1 MAPHR
6 LHLSENTPDASPPH
20 GKGIKMSQSAPLTFR
35 YATRDD
41 LPAIVALLAD
51 DEKGKTR
58 EELTDPL
65 PGAYYAAFD
74 AMESQSTDKLPNK
87 YLLACQNDDIVGCL
101 QLTLIAGLSRRGQ
114 LRAQIEGV
122 RVSSTVRG
130 QKIGEK
136 LITQSISISKSLGAV
151 LVQFTTDKTRKDA
164 HRFYE
169 RLGFVASHEGMKL
182 ALDPA

>member
-1 MAPHR
+1 
-6 LHLSENTPDASPPH
+6 
-20 GKGIKMSQSAPLTFR
+20 MSDITFR
-35 YATRDD
+35 NATRDD

-65 PGAYYAAFD
+65 PNAYYAAFD
-74 AMESQSTDKLPNK
+74 AMASQSTTALPNQ
-87 YLLACQNDDIVGCL
+87 YLLACHGSDIVGCL

-122 RVSSTVRG
+122 RVSSTMRG

-136 LITQSISISKSLGAV
+136 LILESISLSKSLGAA
-151 LVQFTTDKTRKDA
+151 LIQFTTDKTRKDA

-182 ALDPA
+182 QLKP

>member
-1 MAPHR
+1 
-6 LHLSENTPDASPPH
+6 
-20 GKGIKMSQSAPLTFR
+20 MSDSTNVTFR
-35 YATRDD
+35 YATRED

-65 PGAYYAAFD
+65 PDAYYQAFD
-74 AMESQSTDKLPNK
+74 AMESQSTDALPNK
-87 YLLACQNDDIVGCL
+87 YLLAILGDDIVGCL

-122 RVSSTVRG
+122 RVSSKVRG

-136 LITQSISISKSLGAV
+136 LITESISTSKSLGAV
-151 LVQFTTDKTRKDA
+151 LIQFTTDKTRKDA

-169 RLGFVASHEGMKL
+169 RLGFVASHEGMKM
-182 ALDPA
+182 ALGQMP

>member
-1 MAPHR
+1 M
-6 LHLSENTPDASPPH
+6 SNSTP
-20 GKGIKMSQSAPLTFR
+20 SANQPADITFR

-58 EELTDPL
+58 EELSDPL
-65 PGAYYAAFD
+65 PDAYTAAFE
-74 AMESQSTDKLPNK
+74 AMESQSTDALPNK
-87 YLLACQNDDIVGCL
+87 YLLALQGAEIVGCL
-101 QLTLIAGLSRRGQ
+101 QLTMIAGLSRRGQ

-122 RVSSTVRG
+122 RVASSARG

-136 LITQSISISKSLGAV
+136 LITQSISISKSLGAA

-169 RLGFVASHEGMKL
+169 RLGFVASHEGMKMQIT
-182 ALDPA
+182 

>member
-1 MAPHR
+1 MTA
-6 LHLSENTPDASPPH
+6 
-20 GKGIKMSQSAPLTFR
+20 QSDITFR
-35 YATRDD
+35 YANRAD

-58 EELTDPL
+58 EEFTDPL
-65 PGAYYAAFD
+65 PDAYYAAFD
-74 AMESQSTDKLPNK
+74 AMESQSTEALPNK
-87 YLLACQNDDIVGCL
+87 YLLAMSGDDVVGCL

-122 RVSSTVRG
+122 RVSSKVRG

-136 LITQSISISKSLGAV
+136 LIEQSISISKSLGAQ

-169 RLGFVASHEGMKL
+169 RLGFVASHEGMKMT
-182 ALDPA
+182 LD

>member
-1 MAPHR
+1 MPTTT
-6 LHLSENTPDASPPH
+6 E
-20 GKGIKMSQSAPLTFR
+20 ITFR
-35 YATRDD
+35 YATRED
-41 LPAIVALLAD
+41 LPSIVALLAD

-58 EELTDPL
+58 EEFTDPL
-65 PGAYYAAFD
+65 PDAYYQAFD
-74 AMESQSTDKLPNK
+74 AMQSQSTEALPNK
-87 YLLACQNDDIVGCL
+87 YLLAVQGPDIVGCL

-122 RVSSTVRG
+122 RVSSKVRG

-136 LITQSISISKSLGAV
+136 LITHSISISKSLGAA

-169 RLGFVASHEGMKL
+169 RLGFEASHEGMKMRL
-182 ALDPA
+182 N

>member
-1 MAPHR
+1 
-6 LHLSENTPDASPPH
+6 
-20 GKGIKMSQSAPLTFR
+20 MSDITFR

-41 LPAIVALLAD
+41 LAAIVALLAD

-65 PGAYYAAFD
+65 PNAYYAAFD
-74 AMESQSTDKLPNK
+74 AMASQSTAALPNQ
-87 YLLACQNDDIVGCL
+87 YLLACHGSDIVGCL

-122 RVSSTVRG
+122 RVSSTMRG

-136 LITQSISISKSLGAV
+136 LILESISLSKSLGAA
-151 LVQFTTDKTRKDA
+151 LIQFTTDKTRIDA

-182 ALDPA
+182 QLKP

>member
-1 MAPHR
+1 MTA
-6 LHLSENTPDASPPH
+6 
-20 GKGIKMSQSAPLTFR
+20 QSNITFR
-35 YATRDD
+35 YANRAD

-58 EELTDPL
+58 EEFTDPL
-65 PGAYYAAFD
+65 PDAYYAAFD
-74 AMESQSTDKLPNK
+74 AMESQSTEALPNK
-87 YLLACQNDDIVGCL
+87 YLLAMSGDDVVGCL

-122 RVSSTVRG
+122 RVSSKGRG

-136 LITQSISISKSLGAV
+136 LIEQSISISKSLGAH

-169 RLGFVASHEGMKL
+169 RLGFVASHEGMKMT
-182 ALDPA
+182 LD

>member
-1 MAPHR
+1 M
-6 LHLSENTPDASPPH
+6 SEISEPS
-20 GKGIKMSQSAPLTFR
+20 FR
-35 YATRDD
+35 FATRED

-58 EELTDPL
+58 EELGDPL
-65 PGAYYAAFD
+65 PSAYYTAFD
-74 AMESQSTDKLPNK
+74 AMESQSTDALPNK
-87 YLLACQNDDIVGCL
+87 YLLAIRGAEIVGCL

-122 RVSSTVRG
+122 RVASTARG

-136 LITQSISISKSLGAV
+136 LIHQSIAISKSLGAV

-169 RLGFVASHEGMKL
+169 RLGFVASHEGMKMS
-182 ALDPA
+182 LDPK

>member
-1 MAPHR
+1 MINSP
-6 LHLSENTPDASPPH
+6 TPTE
-20 GKGIKMSQSAPLTFR
+20 ITFR
-35 YATRDD
+35 PATRDD

-58 EELTDPL
+58 EECTDPL
-65 PGAYYAAFD
+65 PDAYYAAFD
-74 AMESQSTDKLPNK
+74 AMTSQSTAALPNQ
-87 YLLACQNDDIVGCL
+87 YLLACQGDDIVGCL

-122 RVSSTVRG
+122 RVSSRHRG

-136 LITQSISISKSLGAV
+136 LILESISISKLLGAV
-151 LVQFTTDKTRKDA
+151 LIQFTTDKTRKDA

-169 RLGFVASHEGMKL
+169 RLGFVASHEGMKM
-182 ALDPA
+182 ALDPASS

>member
-1 MAPHR
+1 MPNA
-6 LHLSENTPDASPPH
+6 TQIPDQPAD
-20 GKGIKMSQSAPLTFR
+20 ITFR

-58 EELTDPL
+58 EEFTDPL
-65 PGAYYAAFD
+65 PDAYYAAFD
-74 AMESQSTDKLPNK
+74 AMESQSTDALPNK
-87 YLLACQNDDIVGCL
+87 YLLALQGTDIVGCL

-122 RVSSTVRG
+122 RVASSARG

-136 LITQSISISKSLGAV
+136 LITQSITISKLLGAA

-169 RLGFVASHEGMKL
+169 RLGFIASHEGMKL
-182 ALDPA
+182 QIS

>member
-1 MAPHR
+1 MPTT
-6 LHLSENTPDASPPH
+6 SE
-20 GKGIKMSQSAPLTFR
+20 ITFR
-35 YATRDD
+35 YATRED

-58 EELTDPL
+58 EELADPL
-65 PGAYYAAFD
+65 PDAYYQAFD
-74 AMESQSTDKLPNK
+74 AMESQSTEALPNK
-87 YLLACQNDDIVGCL
+87 YLLAVQGADIVGCL

-122 RVSSTVRG
+122 RVSSKVRG

-136 LITQSISISKSLGAV
+136 LITHSISISKSLGAV

-169 RLGFVASHEGMKL
+169 RLGFEASHEGMKMR
-182 ALDPA
+182 LD

>member
-1 MAPHR
+1 
-6 LHLSENTPDASPPH
+6 
-20 GKGIKMSQSAPLTFR
+20 MSDITFR

-65 PGAYYAAFD
+65 PNAYYAAFD
-74 AMESQSTDKLPNK
+74 AMASQSTAGLPNQ
-87 YLLACQNDDIVGCL
+87 YLLACHGSDIVGCL

-114 LRAQIEGV
+114 LRAQIEAV
-122 RVSSTVRG
+122 RVSSTMRS

-136 LITQSISISKSLGAV
+136 LILESISLSKSLGAA
-151 LVQFTTDKTRKDA
+151 LIQFTTDKTRKDA

-182 ALDPA
+182 QLKP

>member
-1 MAPHR
+1 MTDATN
-6 LHLSENTPDASPPH
+6 NTGTIS
-20 GKGIKMSQSAPLTFR
+20 FR
-35 YATRDD
+35 YANRDD

-58 EELTDPL
+58 EDFCDPL
-65 PGAYYAAFD
+65 PEVYYAAFD
-74 AMESQSTDKLPNK
+74 AMESQSTTALPNK
-87 YLLACQNDDIVGCL
+87 YLLACTDEVIVGCL
-101 QLTLIAGLSRRGQ
+101 QLTLIAGLSRMGR

-122 RVSSTVRG
+122 RISSNCRG

-136 LITQSISISKSLGAV
+136 LISESISVSKLLGAS

-169 RLGFVASHEGMKL
+169 RLGFIASHEGMKKEI
-182 ALDPA
+182 

>member
-1 MAPHR
+1 MTTTTDV
-6 LHLSENTPDASPPH
+6 S
-20 GKGIKMSQSAPLTFR
+20 FR

-41 LPAIVALLAD
+41 LPAIVGLLAD

-65 PGAYYAAFD
+65 PDAYTAAFE
-74 AMESQSTDKLPNK
+74 AMESQSTDALPNK
-87 YLLACQNDDIVGCL
+87 YLLALQGTEIVGCL

-122 RVSSTVRG
+122 RVASTARG

-136 LITQSISISKSLGAV
+136 LIASL
-151 LVQFTTDKTRKDA
+151 F
-164 HRFYE
+164 RF
-169 RLGFVASHEGMKL
+169 RNHSARHWCNSPRIKPARMPIVFMNGW
-182 ALDPA
+182 ALSPATKA

>member
-1 MAPHR
+1 
-6 LHLSENTPDASPPH
+6 
-20 GKGIKMSQSAPLTFR
+20 MSDSTNVTFR
-35 YATRDD
+35 YATRED

-58 EELTDPL
+58 EELADPL
-65 PGAYYAAFD
+65 PDAYYQAFD
-74 AMESQSTDKLPNK
+74 AMESQSTDALPNK
-87 YLLACQNDDIVGCL
+87 YLLAILGDDIVGCL

-122 RVSSTVRG
+122 RVSSKVRG

-136 LITQSISISKSLGAV
+136 LITESISISKSLGAV
-151 LVQFTTDKTRKDA
+151 LIQFTTDKTRKDA

-169 RLGFVASHEGMKL
+169 RLGFVASHEGMKM
-182 ALDPA
+182 ALGQMP

>member
-1 MAPHR
+1 
-6 LHLSENTPDASPPH
+6 
-20 GKGIKMSQSAPLTFR
+20 MSDSTEIAFR

-58 EELTDPL
+58 EEFTDPL
-65 PGAYYAAFD
+65 PDAYYAAFD
-74 AMESQSTDKLPNK
+74 AMESQSTEALPNK
-87 YLLACQNDDIVGCL
+87 YLLAVHGNDVVACL

-122 RVSSTVRG
+122 RVSSKVRG
-130 QKIGEK
+130 HKIGEK
-136 LITQSISISKSLGAV
+136 LITESISISKSLGAV

-169 RLGFVASHEGMKL
+169 RLGFVASHEGMKM
-182 ALDPA
+182 AL

>member
-1 MAPHR
+1 
-6 LHLSENTPDASPPH
+6 
-20 GKGIKMSQSAPLTFR
+20 MSNATTTSTTTKSDDITFR

-58 EELTDPL
+58 EEPGDPL
-65 PGAYYAAFD
+65 PDAYYAAFD
-74 AMESQSTDKLPNK
+74 AMASQSTDALPNK
-87 YLLACQNDDIVGCL
+87 YLLALQGADIVGCL

-122 RVSSTVRG
+122 RVASTARG

-136 LITQSISISKSLGAV
+136 LIKQSISISKSLGVA
-151 LVQFTTDKTRKDA
+151 LIQFTTDKTRKDA

-169 RLGFVASHEGMKL
+169 RLGFVASHEGMKM
-182 ALDPA
+182 ALGTQ

>member
-1 MAPHR
+1 MMARHQERDP
-6 LHLSENTPDASPPH
+6 T
-20 GKGIKMSQSAPLTFR
+20 MSNAAATSTTTKSNDITFR

-58 EELTDPL
+58 EELGDPL
-65 PGAYYAAFD
+65 PDAYYAAFD
-74 AMESQSTDKLPNK
+74 AMASQSTDALPNK
-87 YLLACQNDDIVGCL
+87 YLLALQGTDIVGCL

-122 RVSSTVRG
+122 RVASRTRG

-136 LITQSISISKSLGAV
+136 LITQSITISKLLGAA

-169 RLGFVASHEGMKL
+169 RLGFIASHEGMKM
-182 ALDPA
+182 ALDPK

>member
-1 MAPHR
+1 M
-6 LHLSENTPDASPPH
+6 SNDNNTHAND
-20 GKGIKMSQSAPLTFR
+20 ITFR

-58 EELTDPL
+58 EELRDPL
-65 PGAYYAAFD
+65 PDAYYAAFD
-74 AMESQSTDKLPNK
+74 AMESQSTDALPNK
-87 YLLACQNDDIVGCL
+87 YLLAIKGTDNGSDIVGCL

-114 LRAQIEGV
+114 LRTQIEGV
-122 RVSSTVRG
+122 RVASTARG

-136 LITQSISISKSLGAV
+136 LIHQSISISKSLGAV
-151 LVQFTTDKTRKDA
+151 LVQLTTDKTRKDA

-169 RLGFVASHEGMKL
+169 RLGFVASHEGMKMS
-182 ALDPA
+182 LDPK

>member
-1 MAPHR
+1 
-6 LHLSENTPDASPPH
+6 
-20 GKGIKMSQSAPLTFR
+20 MSQSTALTFR

-58 EELTDPL
+58 EEFTDPL
-65 PGAYYAAFD
+65 PNAYYAAFD
-74 AMESQSTDKLPNK
+74 AMESQSTAALPNK
-87 YLLACQNDDIVGCL
+87 YLLACQGDDVVGCL

-122 RVSSTVRG
+122 RVSSKVRG

-136 LITQSISISKSLGAV
+136 LIAESVDRKSTRLNSSHITTSYAV
-151 LVQFTTDKTRKDA
+151 FCLKKKNIREQK
-164 HRFYE
+164 H
-169 RLGFVASHEGMKL
+169 LH
-182 ALDPA
+182 